1 MSQQNR
7 SWIEDLIQPFTKD
20 WNDITQRK
28 SITEKIVGDFIPREY
43 RKLPIETYNKLLN
56 KGRNLEQTLIDIQNE
71 VPEFNPHNFIL
82 SFVVGYSC
90 YVKTFPSNFVENVL
104 NIKTV
109 SIDEQRVQSSGS
121 EKYPLFPFTRSRDW
135 YNASLFHYGSVLL
148 TDTNYAEALEYFID
162 NPLFFRNQIKYF
174 ITHVDDQTFSNL
186 YHQMANTIEIL
197 ANRIPENDRK
207 SLFKDTLTPYTE
219 GQYTEIKHDI
229 LSIAQI
235 TQNASRFQR
244 DINRNRNAVQ
254 SNTRRERSLSRNRG
268 INN

>member
-7 SWIEDLIQPFTKD
+7 SWIEYLIQPFTED
-20 WNDITQRK
+20 WNDIRQRK

-56 KGRNLEQTLIDIQNE
+56 EGRNLEQTLQYIQNK
-71 VPEFNPHNFIL
+71 VPKFSPHNFIL

-104 NIKTV
+104 NITTV

-121 EKYPLFPFTRSRDW
+121 EKSPLFPFTRSGDW
-135 YNASLFHYGSVLL
+135 YNASLFHYGSFLP
-148 TDTNYAEALEYFID
+148 TNTNYAEALNYFID
-162 NPLFFRNQIKYF
+162 HPLFFEKQIHDF

-207 SLFKDTLTPYTE
+207 VLFENTSTPYTI
-219 GQYTEIKHDI
+219 GHYTEIKHDI
-229 LSIAQI
+229 ISIAQI
-235 TQNASRFQR
+235 TRNASQFQR

-254 SNTRRERSLSRNRG
+254 SNTRRHRSSSRNG
-268 INN
+268 QSNN

>member
-20 WNDITQRK
+20 WDNIMQRK

-56 KGRNLEQTLIDIQNE
+56 EGMNLEQMLNDIHNK
-71 VPEFNPHNFIL
+71 VPNFDPHNFIL

-104 NIKTV
+104 NITTV
-109 SIDEQRVQSSGS
+109 SINEQRVQSSGS
-121 EKYPLFPFTRSRDW
+121 EKSPLFPFTRSRDW

-148 TDTNYAEALEYFID
+148 TDANYAEALNYFID
-162 NPLFFRNQIKYF
+162 HPSFFRMQIHDF
-174 ITHVDDQTFSNL
+174 ITNVDDQTFRNL

-197 ANRIPENDRK
+197 ANRIPENDRIE
-207 SLFKDTLTPYTE
+207 LFKDTLTPYTQ

-235 TQNASRFQR
+235 TRNASQFQH

-254 SNTRRERSLSRNRG
+254 SNTRRERSLSRNRQS
-268 INN
+268 NN